1 MTMIRI
7 SLGSRFANRFSHRP
21 PTFRTVCASN
31 TCFSSS
37 MKRKSHPVL
46 LHSITTHHNGDAPKT
61 YRNASRKHQRQ
72 WFSSLGQKKHKFIP
86 RKAAIQLKPS
96 AREFCKTLLEN
107 APEDVIGIMLKYQM
121 SSQGNF
127 GMVFSFEFARIK
139 DIGPDDE
146 SVSLEVLEDGTPKP
160 PSESIND
167 GLKKLYVHH
176 TAFMKVL
183 GGTLD
188 VKIESDGSFMPIIF
202 DREGNKLDPN
212 E

>member
-1 MTMIRI
+1 MK
-7 SLGSRFANRFSHRP
+7 SRKSNLKSQQQRFSGL
-21 PTFRTVCASN
+21 S
-31 TCFSSS
+31 
-37 MKRKSHPVL
+37 
-46 LHSITTHHNGDAPKT
+46 
-61 YRNASRKHQRQ
+61 
-72 WFSSLGQKKHKFIP
+72 QKKHSFIP
-86 RKAAIQLKPS
+86 RKAAIQLKPK
-96 AREFCKTLLEN
+96 AREFCKSLLEN
-107 APEDVIGIMLKYQM
+107 ASKDVIGIMLKYQM

-127 GMVFSFEFARIK
+127 GMVFAFDFARAK

-146 SVSLEVLEDGTPKP
+146 SVSLEVLEDGSPKP

-188 VKIESDGSFMPIIF
+188 VKIETDGSFMPIVY
-202 DREGNKLDPN
+202 DREGNEMDPN